1 MNIASKD
8 FNLLM
13 LFTVL
18 YEERSLSRA
27 SLRMNLSQPALSH
40 KLKKLRSEFDD
51 PLFVRTGRGL
61 TPTPKADS
69 LAEEVCT
76 LMRSLE
82 RFYVRSSED
91 DLASR
96 TDTVRLYSTDFM
108 ELMLLPRLVRRVQ
121 EVAPH
126 VRIVVRNTTGELPAK
141 ALENGDCDIAIAGF
155 FDNLPSHLYRQ
166 ALSQFSFVVLS
177 DRQNQYWGHNRTLT
191 NFLRCKHVVTTLTG
205 DLSGIIDKALEK
217 QGLRREVIVGA
228 SSFLT
233 LPYVV
238 KGSDMLLTCLK
249 PIAVHMCAVEP
260 AFDMHASPLDIAP
273 ARIEQVWHPRTQED
287 PLRQWLRGEIKG
299 ILAEHAQ
306 TCARATE

>member
-27 SLRMNLSQPALSH
+27 SVRMNLSQPALSH
-40 KLKKLRSEFDD
+40 KLKKLRNEFDD

-61 TPTPKADS
+61 TPTPKADI
-69 LAEEVCT
+69 LAEDVCR
-76 LMRSLE
+76 LVKSLE

-91 DLASR
+91 DFASR
-96 TDTVRLYSTDFM
+96 TDTIRLYSTDFM
-108 ELMLLPRLVRRVQ
+108 ELMLLPRLIRRVQ
-121 EVAPH
+121 EVAPK

-141 ALENGDCDIAIAGF
+141 ALENGDCDVAIAGF
-155 FDNLPSHLYRQ
+155 FAQLPSHLFRQ
-166 ALSQFSFVVLS
+166 SLSQFRFVVLS
-177 DRQNQYWGHNRTLT
+177 DRQNQYWGHARTLT

-205 DLSGIIDKALEK
+205 DLSGVMDKALEK
-217 QGLRREVIVGA
+217 QGLSREVIAGA

-233 LPYVV
+233 LPYVI
-238 KGSDMLLTCLK
+238 KDSNMLLTCLE
-249 PIAVHMCAVEP
+249 PVAVHICAADP
-260 AFDMHASPLDIAP
+260 AFEMHAAPLDIQP
-273 ARIEQVWHPRTQED
+273 ARIEQVWHPRTHED
-287 PLRQWLRGEIKG
+287 PLRKWIRSEIKT

-306 TCARATE
+306 TCARAAD